1 MTICQHCGK
10 QTTNDDN
17 QTSLLAYLAYK
28 LGGQTQALQ
37 IETIATEAL
46 GYILSFS
53 EAARNALRDMI
64 RTGGADIDPIARV
77 QTEVVGKKM
86 ERVDLSAY
94 NDAGEERVLI
104 EAKFWAG
111 LTGNQPNAY
120 LERLLQ
126 NTEPSALLFV
136 APAARLETLWPH
148 LQGRAKSKG
157 FALGGGSETGDL
169 RTAAVAGSNRFL
181 MLTSWRALL
190 DSMSSHASVDGD
202 SSAERCILELNGL
215 CEQQD
220 TVEFLPIREG
230 EFGPEFP
237 RRLRDLRRLVD
248 EATER
253 ARSHGVVN
261 TEGLNVTPRV
271 EGYGRYLRV
280 GSKAKGAWAQ
290 AWLGVDYP
298 RWRDREGCPLWLN
311 FIDSKD
317 MAIRDVQAKIGYRH
331 IPIILPVGEEYAR
344 VLEDAVEQ
352 LEWLAL
358 RISGEVDDAE
368 WKRSW
373 PGNAQPATP

>member
-1 MTICQHCGK
+1 M
-10 QTTNDDN
+10 TTNDANQTSPDN
-17 QTSLLAYLAYK
+17 QISLLAYLAYK
-28 LGGQTQALQ
+28 FGGQT
-37 IETIATEAL
+37 ETIATEAL
-46 GYILSFS
+46 GYILSRS

-64 RTGGADIDPIARV
+64 GNGGVDVGRIARA
-77 QTEVVGKKM
+77 QTEVPIEVEGK
-86 ERVDLSAY
+86 EARVDLIGF
-94 NDAGEERVLI
+94 DATDAERALV
-104 EAKFWAG
+104 EVKFWAG
-111 LTGNQPNAY
+111 LTENQPNTY
-120 LERLLQ
+120 LKRLLQ

-136 APAARLETLWPH
+136 APESRLVTLWAE
-148 LQGRAKSKG
+148 LRRLANAGG
-157 FALGGGSETGDL
+157 FTLSNVPSAANPMSMAINGGSHC
-169 RTAAVAGSNRFL
+169 L
-181 MLTSWRALL
+181 MLRSWRALL
-190 DSMSSHASVDGD
+190 GSMASRASVDGD
-202 SSAERCILELNGL
+202 SSAERSILELNGL

-220 TVEFLPIREG
+220 TGAFLPIREG

-237 RRLRDLRRLVD
+237 MRLRDLRRLVD

-280 GSKAKGAWAQ
+280 GSNAKGVWAQ

-298 RWRDREGCPLWLN
+298 RWLGMEGRPLWLN

-317 MAIRDVQAKIGYRH
+317 MAIKDVQAKIGYRH
-331 IPIILPVGEEYAR
+331 IPIILPIGEEYDR

-358 RISGEVDDAE
+358 RICGEVDDDE
-368 WKRSW
+368 WKGSW

>member
-1 MTICQHCGK
+1 M
-10 QTTNDDN
+10 TTNDAN
-17 QTSLLAYLAYK
+17 QTSPANQISLLAYLAYK
-28 LGGQTQALQ
+28 FGGQT
-37 IETIATEAL
+37 ETIATEAL
-46 GYILSFS
+46 GYILSRS
-53 EAARNALRDMI
+53 EAARNALRETI
-64 RTGGADIDPIARV
+64 RIGGVDVGRIARV
-77 QTEVVGKKM
+77 QTEVIGEKM

-111 LTGNQPNAY
+111 LTGNQPSEY
-120 LERLLQ
+120 LNRLP
-126 NTEPSALLFV
+126 NDGESSVLLFV
-136 APAARLETLWPH
+136 APGMRLETLWPH
-148 LQGRAKSKG
+148 IRGRAEGDG
-157 FALGGGSETGDL
+157 FALVGGSDTGDL

-181 MLTSWRALL
+181 MLTSWRRMLG
-190 DSMSSHASVDGD
+190 DMASCARDHREF
-202 SSAERCILELNGL
+202 SAERGILELNGL

-220 TVEFLPIREG
+220 TGAFLPTREG

-237 RRLRDLRRLVD
+237 RRLRDFRRLVD

-280 GSKAKGAWAQ
+280 GSKAKGVWAQ

-298 RWRDREGCPLWLN
+298 RWLGMEGRPLWLN

-331 IPIILPVGEEYAR
+331 IPIILPVGEEYDR

-358 RISGEVDDAE
+358 RICGEVDDDE
-368 WKRSW
+368 WKGSW

>member
-1 MTICQHCGK
+1 M
-10 QTTNDDN
+10 TTNIAYQTSPDN

-28 LGGQTQALQ
+28 FGGQT
-37 IETIATEAL
+37 ETIATEAL
-46 GYILSFS
+46 GYILSRS

-64 RTGGADIDPIARV
+64 GIGGVDVGRIARA
-77 QTEVVGKKM
+77 QTEVIGKKM

-111 LTGNQPNAY
+111 LTGNQPAVY
-120 LERLLQ
+120 LERLP
-126 NTEPSALLFV
+126 NDGEPAALLFV

-148 LQGRAKSKG
+148 LQGRAKGKG

-169 RTAAVAGSNRFL
+169 RTAAVAGSSRFL

-190 DSMSSHASVDGD
+190 GAMASRASVDGD

-220 TVEFLPIREG
+220 TVAFLPIREG

-237 RRLRDLRRLVD
+237 RRLHDLRRLVD
-248 EATER
+248 EATDR

-280 GSKAKGAWAQ
+280 GSKAKGVWAQ

-298 RWRDREGCPLWLN
+298 RWLGMEGYPLWLN

-317 MAIRDVQAKIGYRH
+317 MAIEDVQAKIGYRH
-331 IPIILPVGEEYAR
+331 IQVVLPVGEEYDR
-344 VLEDAVEQ
+344 VIEEAAEQ
-352 LEWLAL
+352 LEWLAGRL
-358 RISGEVDDAE
+358 SGEVDDAE
-368 WKRSW
+368 WKSSW

>member
-1 MTICQHCGK
+1 M
-10 QTTNDDN
+10 TTNDAN
-17 QTSLLAYLAYK
+17 QTSPANQISLLAHLAYK
-28 LGGQTQALQ
+28 FGGQT
-37 IETIATEAL
+37 ETIATEAL
-46 GYILSFS
+46 GYILSRS
-53 EAARNALRDMI
+53 EAARNALRDLI
-64 RTGGADIDPIARV
+64 QTGGVDVGRIARA

-94 NDAGEERVLI
+94 DDAGEERVLI

-111 LTGNQPNAY
+111 LTGNQPNTY
-120 LERLLQ
+120 LKRLLQ

-136 APAARLETLWPH
+136 APESRLVTLWAELRRLANAGGFTLSNVPSAANPMSMAINGGPH
-148 LQGRAKSKG
+148 C
-157 FALGGGSETGDL
+157 
-169 RTAAVAGSNRFL
+169 L
-181 MLTSWRALL
+181 MLRSWRALL
-190 DSMSSHASVDGD
+190 GSMASRASVDGD
-202 SSAERCILELNGL
+202 SSAERSILELNGL

-220 TVEFLPIREG
+220 TGAFLPIREG

-237 RRLRDLRRLVD
+237 RRLRDFRRLVD
-248 EATER
+248 EATDR
-253 ARSHGVVN
+253 ARSHGIVN

-280 GSKAKGAWAQ
+280 GSNAKGVWAQ

-298 RWRDREGCPLWLN
+298 RWLGMEGRPLWLN

-344 VLEDAVEQ
+344 VLEEAVERMM
-352 LEWLAL
+352 WLAD

-368 WKRSW
+368 WKEAW